1 MAEGESRSSR
11 DVGEVPLPGRAVVL
25 WAALLSAAVALTLGA
40 GAQSQDYATP
50 FALPL
55 AYRVLVG
62 CEVFAMLVLVPAA
75 APGAPWITF
84 ALLWALAAPA
94 AILTAWASDC
104 TLSALLASQ
113 AYVALMAAVAVGW
126 LRHDPDGRRAGLWW
140 MLVGGLGAGCPFVAF
155 AAGDALRMDLEWLS
169 AFSPFWV
176 VDRLS
181 DSATLGWGTI
191 APAVAALALAALL
204 LTWPEAE
211 SPE

>member
-1 MAEGESRSSR
+1 MQEGESRSSR
-11 DVGEVPLPGRAVVL
+11 DIGEAPLPGRAVVL

-75 APGAPWITF
+75 APGAPWIAF
-84 ALLWALAAPA
+84 ALLWMLAAPA
-94 AILTAWASDC
+94 AILTAWGSDC
-104 TLSALLASQ
+104 TLSALLTSQ
-113 AYVALMAAVAVGW
+113 AYVALMAALAVGW
-126 LRHDPDGRRAGLWW
+126 LRHDADGERFGVWW

-155 AAGDALRMDLEWLS
+155 VAGDALRADLGWLYS
-169 AFSPFWV
+169 FSPFWV
-176 VDRLS
+176 ADRLS
-181 DSATLGWGTI
+181 ESAHAGWDTI
-191 APAVAALALAALL
+191 VPAVVGLALAVFL
-204 LTWPEAE
+204 LTRPACR